1 LHPQACCR
9 CTSFYCPCG
18 AGSGSL
24 VTRSNPHNPE
34 VLP

>member
-9 CTSFYCPCG
+9 CTCFYCPCG